1 MNFVEALIDVVA
13 ETFARA
19 EWVALFLAAVA
30 LYWLL
35 LAWNG
40 LHNGHTRGFGWRSP
54 EWSGPAARL
63 AGRVWGAGAG
73 ALIIAAAAVWTLK
86 A

>member
-1 MNFVEALIDVVA
+1 MNFLDSLIDVVA

-19 EWVALFLAAVA
+19 EWVAIFLSLVGV
-30 LYWLL
+30 YWLL
-35 LAWNG
+35 LAWSG
-40 LHNGHTRGFGWRSP
+40 LRYGHTRGFGWRSP
-54 EWSGPAARL
+54 EWTGPAAQL
-63 AGRVWGAGAG
+63 AGRVWGVGAA